1 MNIMKQTKTKQNE
14 KSKQSLFTIMIIIH
28 SIENFQ
34 KKKKISMLDEQK
46 KRNPGNHGNLKKK

>member
-34 KKKKISMLDEQK
+34 QKKKISMLDEQK